1 MSLRAAP
8 DPSETPH
15 ATQGGSVAGAFPG
28 TLSEVIKA
36 VIFDLGKVIV
46 PFDFSRAYRAM
57 AELCPYTPEDIPKR
71 IGSVPN
77 DLLRRFESG
86 QVEPEQFVEQLCG
99 ILDMRIDYPQFCEL
113 FSSIFLADTLIPE
126 SMLEGLRRRYRLLLL
141 SNTNAIHFP
150 MIRENYPLLRHFD
163 DFILSYQV
171 GAMKPSPRIYEEA
184 IARAQC
190 APGECFF
197 TDDIAEYVAAARQSG
212 MDAVQFQSAA
222 QIESELA
229 ARGVTW
235 E

>member
-1 MSLRAAP
+1 M
-8 DPSETPH
+8 
-15 ATQGGSVAGAFPG
+15 
-28 TLSEVIKA
+28 IKA

-57 AELCPYTPEDIPKR
+57 AELCPYSAEDIPKR
-71 IGSVPN
+71 IGSVPT

-86 QVEPEQFVEQLCG
+86 QIEPEHFVEQLCG
-99 ILDMRIDYPQFCEL
+99 ILELRVEYPQFCEL

-150 MIRENYPLLRHFD
+150 MIRQNYPLLRHFD
-163 DFILSYQV
+163 DFILSYEV

-190 APGECFF
+190 AAGECFF
-197 TDDIAEYVAAARQSG
+197 TDDIAEYVVGAREAG
-212 MDAVQFQSAA
+212 LDAVQFQSAA
-222 QIESELA
+222 QIQSELSK
-229 ARGVTW
+229 RGVTW